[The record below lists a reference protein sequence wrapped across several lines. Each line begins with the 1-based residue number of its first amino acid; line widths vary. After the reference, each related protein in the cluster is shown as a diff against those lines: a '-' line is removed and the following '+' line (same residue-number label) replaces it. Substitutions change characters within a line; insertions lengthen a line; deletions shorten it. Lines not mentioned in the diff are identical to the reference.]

1 MGAFGR
7 RGREKKYYNYIL
19 RVKNMTIGLKTRGA
33 IKIGSIDKK

>member
-7 RGREKKYYNYIL
+7 RGREKKYYIL
-19 RVKNMTIGLKTRGA
+19 RVKNMTIDLKTRGA